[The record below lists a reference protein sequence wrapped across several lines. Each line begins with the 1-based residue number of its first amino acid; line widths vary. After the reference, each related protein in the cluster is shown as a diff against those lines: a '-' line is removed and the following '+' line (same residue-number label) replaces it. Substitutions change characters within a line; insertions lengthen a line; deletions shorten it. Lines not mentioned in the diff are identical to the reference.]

1 MISILS
7 VSSSSGVVVTV
18 ECNGE
23 ALLTVG
29 GGTGGGAAARGR
41 LRGLGRGR
49 SLTKSQ
55 ANVVAV

>member
-1 MISILS
+1 MISIL
-7 VSSSSGVVVTV
+7 SSSSGVVVAV

-23 ALLTVG
+23 ALLAVG
-29 GGTGGGAAARGR
+29 GGTGGGAVARGW
-41 LRGLGRGR
+41 LRGLGKGR